1 MQRLTGEYEC
11 KVDAKGRLRMPSSLV
26 RQLSSENL
34 TFTVNRGFE
43 KNLILYPREV
53 WMQKAAEIDSQLNMY
68 STKQRQVL
76 RYFYRGATEITLDG
90 SDRILLP
97 KTLVKYAGISKTVML
112 FAIQQ
117 QIEIW
122 SLEEYEKMISQEPE
136 DFAQI
141 ADDIFGNPVIDG
153 GGS

>member
-26 RQLSSENL
+26 RQLSSDNL

-43 KNLILYPREV
+43 KNLILYPKEV
-53 WMQKAAEIDSQLNMY
+53 WTQKAAEIDSHLNMY
-68 STKQRQVL
+68 NSKQRQVL
-76 RYFYRGATEITLDG
+76 RYFYRGATEVALDA

-97 KTLVKYAGISKTVML
+97 KTVLKYADIADKVML
-112 FAIQQ
+112 VGIQQ
-117 QIEIW
+117 QVEIW

-136 DFAQI
+136 DFSQI
-141 ADDIFGNPVIDG
+141 ADEIFGNSVNYD
-153 GGS
+153 

>member
-26 RQLSSENL
+26 RQLSSDNL

-43 KNLILYPREV
+43 KNLILYPKEV
-53 WMQKAAEIDSQLNMY
+53 WNQKAAEIDSRLNVY
-68 STKQRQVL
+68 SSKQRQVL
-76 RYFYRGATEITLDG
+76 RYFYRGATEVALDG

-97 KTLVKYAGISKTVML
+97 KTLVKYASITDKVML
-112 FAIQQ
+112 FAMQQ

-122 SLEEYEKMISQEPE
+122 SIEEYEKMISQEPE

-141 ADDIFGNPVIDG
+141 ADDIFGNPVNHD
-153 GGS
+153 

>member
-26 RQLSSENL
+26 RQLSSDNL

-43 KNLILYPREV
+43 KNLILYPKEV
-53 WMQKAAEIDSQLNMY
+53 WTQKAAEIDSHLNMY
-68 STKQRQVL
+68 NSKQRQVL
-76 RYFYRGATEITLDG
+76 RYFYRGATEVALDA

-97 KTLVKYAGISKTVML
+97 KTLVKYADIADKVML
-112 FAIQQ
+112 VGIQQ
-117 QIEIW
+117 QVEIW

-136 DFAQI
+136 DFSQI
-141 ADDIFGNPVIDG
+141 ADEIFGNSVNYD
-153 GGS
+153 

>member
-26 RQLSSENL
+26 RQLSSDNL

-53 WMQKAAEIDSQLNMY
+53 WMEKAAEIDSRLNMY

-76 RYFYRGATEITLDG
+76 RYFYRGATEVNLDS

-97 KTLVKYAGISKTVML
+97 KTLVKYAGIEKEVVL
-112 FAIQQ
+112 FGLQQ

-122 SLEEYEKMISQEPE
+122 SIEEYEKMISEEPQ

-141 ADDIFGNPVIDG
+141 ADEIFGNTVNND
-153 GGS
+153 

>member
-11 KVDAKGRLRMPSSLV
+11 KVDAKGRLRLPSSLV
-26 RQLSSENL
+26 RQLSSDNL

-43 KNLILYPREV
+43 KNLILYPKDV
-53 WMQKAAEIDSQLNMY
+53 WIKKAEEIDNYLNIY

-76 RYFYRGATEITLDG
+76 RYFYRGATEVTLDG
-90 SDRILLP
+90 SDRLLIP
-97 KTLVKYAGISKTVML
+97 RTLVKYADINNTVML

-136 DFAQI
+136 DFSQI
-141 ADDIFGNPVIDG
+141 ADDIFGNSISDG
-153 GGS
+153 KGE

>member
-26 RQLSSENL
+26 RQLSSDNL

-43 KNLILYPREV
+43 KNLILYPKEV
-53 WMQKAAEIDSQLNMY
+53 WTQKAAEIDSHLNMY
-68 STKQRQVL
+68 NSKQRQVL
-76 RYFYRGATEITLDG
+76 RYFYRGATEVALDA

-97 KTLVKYAGISKTVML
+97 KTLVKYADIADKVML
-112 FAIQQ
+112 VGIQQ
-117 QIEIW
+117 QVEIW

-136 DFAQI
+136 DFSQI
-141 ADDIFGNPVIDG
+141 ADEIFGNSVNHD
-153 GGS
+153 

>member
-26 RQLSSENL
+26 RQLSSDNL

-53 WMQKAAEIDSQLNMY
+53 WMEKAAEIDSRLNMY

-76 RYFYRGATEITLDG
+76 RYFYRGATEVNLDS

-97 KTLVKYAGISKTVML
+97 KTLVKYAGIEKEVVL
-112 FAIQQ
+112 FGLQQ

-122 SLEEYEKMISQEPE
+122 SIEEYEKMISEEPQ
-136 DFAQI
+136 DFAEI
-141 ADDIFGNPVIDG
+141 ADEIFGNTVNND
-153 GGS
+153 

>member
-11 KVDAKGRLRMPSSLV
+11 KVDAKGRLRLPSSLV
-26 RQLSSENL
+26 RQISSDNL

-53 WMQKAAEIDSQLNMY
+53 WMQKAAEIDSRLNMY
-68 STKQRQVL
+68 NSKQRQFL
-76 RYFYRGATEITLDG
+76 RYFYRGATEVKLDS

-97 KTLVKYAGISKTVML
+97 KTLVKYAGIQKSVML
-112 FAIQQ
+112 FAMQQ

-122 SLEEYEKMISQEPE
+122 SIDEYEKMISEEPM
-136 DFAQI
+136 DFAEI
-141 ADDIFGNPVIDG
+141 ADDIFGNTVNDD
-153 GGS
+153 